1 MTSSRT
7 LKGIDRVSEN
17 RPLRIGIAGLG
28 AVGLE
33 VAQRL
38 IDGIPGLKL
47 TAVSVRDVAKAKRAL
62 PALETIDFNAAT
74 ALADDCDVVVE
85 CLPPALFREVA
96 TSAIDKGRVFMPLS
110 VAQLLEHG
118 DLIERA
124 KHTGARIMVP
134 TGALLGLDAV
144 RAAAESGI
152 RSIKMVTR
160 KPPAGL
166 DGAPYLVARNISLAG
181 LDKPLKVFDGSAR
194 EGARGFPTNV
204 NVAAALSLAGVGPD
218 RTQLEIWA
226 DPTVSRNTHT
236 ITVDAEAA
244 RFSMT
249 IEGVP
254 TANPRTGKL
263 VAPSTV
269 AALRALVSTL
279 KVGS

>member
-1 MTSSRT
+1 
-7 LKGIDRVSEN
+7 VSDKL
-17 RPLRIGIAGLG
+17 PLRVGIAGLG
-28 AVGLE
+28 AVGRD
-33 VAQRL
+33 VARRL
-38 IDGIPGLKL
+38 LDGVPGLTL
-47 TAVSVRDVAKAKRAL
+47 TAVAVRDVAKAKRAL
-62 PALETIDFNAAT
+62 PALDSITFRAAT
-74 ALADDCDVVVE
+74 TLADACDVVVE

-110 VAQLLEHG
+110 VAQLLQHG

-124 KHTGARIMVP
+124 QQTGARIMIP

-166 DGAPYLVARNISLAG
+166 EGAPYLVERNIPLAG

-204 NVAAALSLAGVGPD
+204 NVAAALSLAGIGPD

-244 RFSMT
+244 RFTMT

-254 TANPRTGKL
+254 TDNPRTGKL

-269 AALRALVSTL
+269 AALRGLVSTL
-279 KVGS
+279 KIGS